1 MVKYPPQPTPVRPSE
16 CRGTG
21 NGSFPVP
28 RIAFPAVCWP
38 DCRLLPDDT
47 DVLCLWALLPLGDL
61 ELYDLT
67 LLQIPKPLTGNPG
80 VMDEHILP
88 FLWSDEAIPFLPIE
102 PLDRAFWDL
111 ENWQAMKGTASAR
124 ILPLITRARLCPPR
138 TRRRR
143 KPGWGAAAGGPEAA
157 AGALP
162 APRGFHSTTASQ
174 QRHTAATDTSPSRTG
189 SPA

>member
-1 MVKYPPQPTPVRPSE
+1 MGFSDGEISAPSLPRCAPSE

-21 NGSFPVP
+21 NGSFQVP

-47 DVLCLWALLPLGDL
+47 DVLCLLALLPLGDL

-80 VMDEHILP
+80 VMDENILP

-102 PLDRAFWDL
+102 PLDRAFWHTL
-111 ENWQAMKGTASAR
+111 F
-124 ILPLITRARLCPPR
+124 LPPL
-138 TRRRR
+138 
-143 KPGWGAAAGGPEAA
+143 GPV
-157 AGALP
+157 ALRY
-162 APRGFHSTTASQ
+162 A
-174 QRHTAATDTSPSRTG
+174 
-189 SPA
+189 